1 MILTDSD
8 LPTLIQMVT
17 AQESNAK
24 QIETLREDVDRL
36 NTEVFHTFIA
46 EHGDRLDTLEI
57 ITESQQVE
65 IERLKRINN
74 VQQDLLDE
82 ITHYIKAKT

>member
-1 MILTDSD
+1 
-8 LPTLIQMVT
+8 MVT

-46 EHGDRLDTLEI
+46 EHGDRLDNVESI
-57 ITESQQVE
+57 VDAQTEVFQGE
-65 IERLKRINN
+65 IEKLKRIVNI
-74 VQQDLLDE
+74 QQDLLDE
-82 ITHYIKAKT
+82 ITHHLTGKRCMKY